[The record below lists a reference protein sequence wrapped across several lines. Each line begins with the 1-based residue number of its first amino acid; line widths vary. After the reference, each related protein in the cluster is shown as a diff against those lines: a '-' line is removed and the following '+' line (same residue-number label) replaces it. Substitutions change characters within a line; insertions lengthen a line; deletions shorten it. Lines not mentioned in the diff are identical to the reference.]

1 MNPYLRGSRLQVSIK
16 ALNLIM
22 TTFKRILVLIV
33 FIIITG
39 YLYQLSFDKIINQS
53 SSIRYYSTTIEG
65 STVKDLIL
73 VLIYCLITFFMGV
86 RALRM
91 LKETRWWPLFIILAL
106 DAAAVPASMLLVVL
120 KSLYWKIGAMD
131 VSSLLDPII
140 LIIICSLINAL
151 YFLPYQ
157 MIVKR
162 KRV

>member
-73 VLIYCLITFFMGV
+73 VLIYCLITFFMAV

-120 KSLYWKIGAMD
+120 KSLYWKISAMD